1 MPHGAYLRHNG
12 AVTSFL
18 ERHVG
23 PRVSDV
29 RRMLDAIG
37 RDSLGNLIEAAIPAA
52 ILEDLP
58 LDLLPASTEHEVLD
72 RLSRF
77 AASNHAQ
84 VQMIGQGY
92 SNTITPQVI
101 RRNILENPAWY
112 TAYTPYQPEISQ
124 GRLEALLVFQTMIAD
139 LTALPIACESMLDE
153 ATAVAEAVFLM
164 WRAVEEDARTIIV
177 LDEECLPQTIAV
189 VSAQA
194 EVVGL
199 EVRVEDLGEEW
210 IPPEGLVGVVIQQPG
225 VSGIVRDIEPKVR
238 LAHEAGGLVTVAAD
252 VLALCVVTPPGEI
265 GADIAVG
272 STQRFGVPLLFGGP
286 HAAYLSV
293 REGFERNLPGRLIG
307 VSVDATG
314 RRAFRLALQ
323 TREQHIRR
331 EKATSNIC
339 TSQAFLA
346 IIAAMYAVHHGPE
359 GLRNIAAHVHA
370 SAVSLADAL
379 REVGVTIEHDSF
391 FDTVMAVVPGGAES
405 VVARASAA
413 GINIR
418 RVGDD
423 RVAMACDEV
432 TTPEV
437 ISRLVGAV
445 TATPPRPITASP
457 GVAIP
462 REIRRKSGYLSH
474 STFHRYHSETELMR
488 YLRRLA
494 DRDLAL
500 DRTMIPLGSCTM
512 KLNAAVEMAPITWP
526 GFSTIH
532 PFAPSD
538 QTAGFR
544 EMISQL
550 ERWLAAITGYAAV
563 SVQPNAGSRG
573 EYAGLLAIR
582 AYHRS
587 RGETKRDVCLIPASA
602 HGTNAASAI
611 RAGMRVVVV
620 GTAPSG
626 AIDLADLKAKLKK
639 NIRKVAAIMVTYPS
653 THGVYEEE
661 ITEVCALVHEAG
673 GQVYIDGANL
683 NALVGLAK
691 PGHFGGDVS
700 HINLHKTFAIPHGG
714 GGPGVGPVA
723 VAEHLIPFL
732 PGLRQTI
739 QRPEELAR
747 AGAPVSAAPFGSAG
761 ILPVSWAYIALLG
774 SEGLRQAT
782 EIAVLAANYLAAR
795 LDEHYPVLYRGPNGL
810 VAHECIF
817 DVRPLTDTTGV
828 TAEDIAKR
836 LIDFG
841 FHAPTVSFPVAGT
854 LMVEPTESE
863 SLRELDRFIEAMIA
877 IRGEIAA
884 IERGEITV
892 EDSPLRNA
900 PHTAVVVASDSWAR
914 KYSRDQ
920 AAYPVSRLKSNKY
933 WPPVSRVDGAS
944 GDRNLVCVCPDLEE
958 YDASEY
964 DPDDGVMDEDEGEP
978 TVYSDRIGD

>member
-1 MPHGAYLRHNG
+1 MLE
-12 AVTSFL
+12 AV
-18 ERHVG
+18 
-23 PRVSDV
+23 
-29 RRMLDAIG
+29 G
-37 RDSLGNLIEAAIPAA
+37 RDSLGNLIEAAIPSG

-77 AASNHAQ
+77 AADNRAQ

-92 SNTITPQVI
+92 SNSITPQVL

-139 LTALPIACESMLDE
+139 LTALPIAGASLLDE
-153 ATAVAEAVFLM
+153 ATAVAEAVLM
-164 WRAVEEDARTIIV
+164 MRRANKDNTRKLIV
-177 LDEECLPQTIAV
+177 LDAECLPQTIDV

-199 EVRVEDLGEEW
+199 EVRVEHLEEGW
-210 IPPEGLVGVVIQQPG
+210 VAPDGMVGVVIQQPG
-225 VSGIVRDIEPKVR
+225 VSGVVREIEWMAQAV
-238 LAHEAGGLVTVAAD
+238 HEVGGLVTVAAD
-252 VLALCVVTPPGEI
+252 PLALCVITPPGEI
-265 GADIAVG
+265 GADITVG
-272 STQRFGVPLLFGGP
+272 STQRFGVPLFFGGP
-286 HAAYLSV
+286 HAAFISV
-293 REGFERNLPGRLIG
+293 REGLERNLPGRLIG
-307 VSVDATG
+307 VSVDADG
-314 RRAFRLALQ
+314 HRAYRMALQ

-339 TSQAFLA
+339 TSQALLA
-346 IIAAMYAVHHGPE
+346 IMAAMYAVHHGPE
-359 GLRNIAAHVHA
+359 GLRDIAVHVHA

-379 REVGVTIEHDSF
+379 REVGVTIEHESF

-405 VVARASAA
+405 VVARASAV

-418 RVGDD
+418 RIGDD

-432 TTPEV
+432 TTPEI
-437 ISRLVGAV
+437 ISLLVGAV
-445 TATPPRPITASP
+445 TATAPHPISPSP

-462 REIRRKSGYLSH
+462 RHLRRQSGYLSH

-512 KLNAAVEMAPITWP
+512 KLSAAVEMAPITWP
-526 GFSTIH
+526 GFASIH

-538 QTAGFR
+538 QTAGYR

-550 ERWLAAITGYAAV
+550 ERWLATITGYAAV

-582 AYHRS
+582 AFHHS
-587 RGETKRDVCLIPASA
+587 RGETKRDACLVPASA
-602 HGTNAASAI
+602 HGTNAASATL
-611 RAGMRVVVV
+611 AGMRVVVV
-620 GTAPSG
+620 GTAPNG
-626 AIDLADLKAKLKK
+626 AIDLIDLKTKL
-639 NIRKVAAIMVTYPS
+639 REHDGKVAAIMITYPS

-661 ITEVCALVHEAG
+661 ITEACALVHEAG

-761 ILPVSWAYIALLG
+761 ILPISWAYIALLG

-782 EIAVLAANYLAAR
+782 EVAVLAANYLAVR
-795 LDEHYPVLYRGPNGL
+795 LDEHFPVLYKGPNGL

-817 DVRPLTDTTGV
+817 DVRPLTEKTGV

-836 LIDFG
+836 LIDYG

-863 SLRELDRFIEAMIA
+863 SLSELDRFIEAMVA

-884 IERGEITV
+884 IERREITV

-900 PHTAVVVASDSWAR
+900 PHTAATVASDSWGR

-920 AAYPVSRLKSNKY
+920 AAFPVPRLKTNKY
-933 WPPVSRVDGAS
+933 WPPVARIDSAY

-958 YDASEY
+958 YDAGDE
-964 DPDDGVMDEDEGEP
+964 DPGDDALDVDEDEP
-978 TVYSDRIGD
+978 TGFSDRVGD

>member
-1 MPHGAYLRHNG
+1 
-12 AVTSFL
+12 
-18 ERHVG
+18 
-23 PRVSDV
+23 
-29 RRMLDAIG
+29 MLDAVG
-37 RDSLGNLIEAAIPAA
+37 RDSIGGLIEEAIPSA
-52 ILEDLP
+52 ILEDVP
-58 LDLLPASTEHEVLD
+58 LDIPAATTEHEVLD
-72 RLSRF
+72 RLSKF
-77 AASNHAQ
+77 AAKNHAQ

-92 SNTITPQVI
+92 SNSITPQVL

-124 GRLEALLVFQTMIAD
+124 GRLEALLVFQTMVSD
-139 LTALPIACESMLDE
+139 LTGLPIAGASLLDE
-153 ATAVAEAVFLM
+153 ATAVTEAVLLM
-164 WRAVEEDARTIIV
+164 KRALKDDSRRLVV
-177 LDEECLPQTIAV
+177 LDAECLPQTIDV

-199 EVRVEDLGEEW
+199 DIRVDVLGEDW
-210 IPPEGLVGVVIQQPG
+210 AAPKGLVGVVIQQPG
-225 VSGIVRDIEPKVR
+225 VSGVVRPVEGVVKA
-238 LAHEAGGLVTVAAD
+238 AHAVGGLAAVASD
-252 VLALCVVTPPGEI
+252 PLALCVVLPPGEI

-272 STQRFGVPLLFGGP
+272 STQRFGVPLFFGGP
-286 HAAYLSV
+286 HAAYIAV
-293 REGFERNLPGRLIG
+293 REGLERCLPGRLVG
-307 VSVDATG
+307 VSVDAKG
-314 RRAFRLALQ
+314 RRAYRLALQ

-339 TSQAFLA
+339 TSQALLA
-346 IIAAMYAVHHGPE
+346 IMTAMYAVHHGPE
-359 GLRNIAAHVHA
+359 GLRDIAAHVHA

-379 REVGVTIEHDSF
+379 RDVGVTIEHEAF

-405 VVARASAA
+405 VVARAAA
-413 GINIR
+413 VGINVR

-432 TTPEV
+432 TTPEI

-445 TATPPRPITASP
+445 TATDPRPIAPSP

-462 REIRRKSGYLSH
+462 RELRRKSGYLTH

-526 GFSTIH
+526 GFATIH

-538 QTAGFR
+538 QTAGYR

-582 AYHRS
+582 AYHLS
-587 RGETKRDVCLIPASA
+587 RGEKRNVCLIPASA
-602 HGTNAASAI
+602 HGTNAASATL
-611 RAGMRVVVV
+611 AGMKTVII
-620 GTAPSG
+620 GTASNG
-626 AIDLADLKAKLKK
+626 AIDVDDLKAKLQANKG
-639 NIRKVAAIMVTYPS
+639 KVAAIMVTYPS

-661 ITEVCALVHEAG
+661 ISEVCALVHEAG

-683 NALVGLAK
+683 NALVGLVK

-761 ILPVSWAYIALLG
+761 ILPISWAYISLLG
-774 SEGLRQAT
+774 SEGLRRAT
-782 EIAVLAANYLAAR
+782 ELAVLAANYLAVR
-795 LDEHYPVLYRGPNGL
+795 LDEHFPVLYKGPNGL
-810 VAHECIF
+810 VAHECVF
-817 DVRPLTDTTGV
+817 DLRPLTEATGV
-828 TAEDIAKR
+828 TAEDVAKR

-841 FHAPTVSFPVAGT
+841 FHAPTVSFPVPGT

-863 SLRELDRFIEAMIA
+863 SLHELDRFVEAMIA

-884 IERGEITV
+884 IERGEGAV
-892 EDSPLRNA
+892 EDSPLRHA
-900 PHTAVVVASDSWAR
+900 PHTAAVVASDTWDR

-920 AAYPVSRLKSNKY
+920 AAFPVPRLKITKY
-933 WPPVSRVDGAS
+933 WPPVGRVDES
-944 GDRNLVCVCPDLEE
+944 FGDRHLVCVCPDLEE
-958 YDASEY
+958 VDGIMDDYDEADY
-964 DPDDGVMDEDEGEP
+964 LDDDAIEDEGDRSSF
-978 TVYSDRIGD
+978 SDRVSD